1 MAISAASVIMLLV
14 FAFLRR
20 RKVKTEVL
28 FAVIYLFMSFTTLA
42 AVPAFNSPDEYSHFL
57 RSYEVSRG
65 HMTSEGNG
73 GMICFHMGELL
84 TAALSLIF
92 PPKTMF
98 HSGISEAILISGSIP
113 EKHSSTDLEI
123 QLCMRLHL
131 ICHRL

>member
-28 FAVIYLFMSFTTLA
+28 FAIIYLFMSFTTLA

-98 HSGISEAILISGSIP
+98 HSGISEAI
-113 EKHSSTDLEI
+113 
-123 QLCMRLHL
+123 
-131 ICHRL
+131 

>member
-65 HMTSEGNG
+65 HMTSEEWGNDLFSYG
-73 GMICFHMGELL
+73 RTFNSGLI
-84 TAALSLIF
+84 LIF